1 MVRQTSVLVVVGILL
16 GLLHTHEAFQHGAF
30 FAPGAANL
38 RSSTCR
44 FSRCGPLSLVAKTDP
59 ATSSSLMKLTAP
71 SPKSGL
77 ILKMSGAAAS
87 PDETPGAIEETKKEG
102 KAKTNLLVLGLYFL
116 AWYALNVGYNI
127 ANKQVLNVFPC
138 YATVAAAQLVVAWVW
153 LLPQWLVGIRPVP
166 KPSPDNMQALQK
178 ISLLHGFGHLV
189 TVLSMGLGAVSFV
202 HVVKAAEPVFAAVL
216 SAIFAGSVMAMPVYL
231 SLIPVCAG
239 VAIASAGELSFTWA
253 CFGAA
258 MMSNLLF
265 ASRAVFSKMAM
276 SGKDQGENMDAAN
289 TFAVI
294 TMLATIICVPA
305 AAILEG
311 SKIVP
316 AWQAAI
322 AAPGMTE
329 MKLATT
335 LAMSGWYLYTYN
347 EFAFKVLGMVSPVAQ
362 AVGNTVKRVVILIAT
377 SIAFATPM
385 TPIGIAGSA
394 IAMAGVLVYSLVE
407 QAYKGKK

>member
-1 MVRQTSVLVVVGILL
+1 MVRHTTAILAAGTFL
-16 GLLHTHEAFQHGAF
+16 CCLQGYEAFQHGAF
-30 FAPGAANL
+30 LKPAALSSRAASCSTRRCMPLNL
-38 RSSTCR
+38 SAKD
-44 FSRCGPLSLVAKTDP
+44 GPAS
-59 ATSSSLMKLTAP
+59 SSSLVKLAT
-71 SPKSGL
+71 SPQKENAL
-77 ILKMSGAAAS
+77 AVKMSGAAAS
-87 PDETPGAIEETKKEG
+87 GDELSDAKP
-102 KAKTNLLVLGLYFL
+102 KTNYVLLGVYFI

-127 ANKQVLNVFPC
+127 ANKQVLNVFPM

-153 LLPQWLVGIRPVP
+153 LLPQWAVGIRPVP
-166 KPSPDNMQALQK
+166 KPSPSNMQALQK
-178 ISLLHGFGHLV
+178 VSLLHGFGHLV

-216 SAIFAGSVMAMPVYL
+216 SAIFAGSVMALPVYL

-253 CFGAA
+253 CFGSA

-276 SGKDQGENMDAAN
+276 SGKDQGENMDPAN
-289 TFAVI
+289 TFAVV
-294 TMLATIICVPA
+294 TMLATIVCVPVA
-305 AAILEG
+305 LLLEG
-311 SKIVP
+311 SKVLP
-316 AWQAAI
+316 AWNAAI

-335 LAMSGWYLYTYN
+335 LALSGWYLYTYN

-385 TPIGIAGSA
+385 TPVGIFGSA
-394 IAMAGVLVYSLVE
+394 VAMVGVLVYSLVQ
-407 QAYKGKK
+407 QAYDKKK